1 MESKWPFM
9 LITFGLLFAL
19 GLTISKLEKTA
30 VINNWTDRRCEL
42 PVMAAAAFFKP
53 DADPRTSSEFATDN
67 FEFCMKSTVEK
78 FVTLFMAPINT
89 IFGKQVN
96 VAGDAM
102 NAVNTGRSIAQ
113 KLYNAFFSYLDIMFK
128 KFNSSVFE
136 MSRIVQ
142 HLRMAMQRANAI
154 AVSMIYTG
162 ISAFRAMINAIQY
175 IIKVILIICG
185 IMLAIIII
193 LWFILFPVIPII
205 LATLAAI
212 VAAVMAFTGIL
223 SSSLSE
229 SANDKMGGF
238 CFAEDA
244 PILIQCVDGTEK
256 AFPASK
262 VKLGDQLARDGG
274 RVTSVILMNGE
285 HIPLYQLHGIH
296 VSGSHL
302 VKGID
307 GEWKSVSEDERAI
320 RSERTSRI
328 IYCFNTT
335 SNTIPIKSQTDDVI
349 WFRDWEE
356 IKNDDLNGQFM
367 WNYLISKILHRDTNY
382 HAWKSNLTMHCETAI
397 LGLEVLVK
405 TSEGFVPIWTLST
418 TERSFGTVLDRNG
431 QTQSI
436 LGIVHGEVADAEETN
451 GKWHTQLYVLEHDV
465 WIKSYNTV
473 RHGSNIIYG
482 MTLITESGEFA
493 IWDEKEQKEKW
504 IRDFTE
510 VGYQTIHETYPFVEA
525 RLRMEK

>member
-19 GLTISKLEKTA
+19 GLTIANLEKTS
-30 VINNWTDRRCEL
+30 VMNNWTDRRCDL

-53 DADPRTSSEFATDN
+53 DTDPRTGSEFASDN

-78 FVTLFMAPINT
+78 FITLFMGPINAL
-89 IFGKQVN
+89 FGKQAN
-96 VAGDAM
+96 VAGDAV
-102 NAVNTGRSIAQ
+102 NAVNTARNIAQ
-113 KLYNAFFSYLDIMFK
+113 TLYNSFLSYLDIMFK

-136 MSRIVQ
+136 MSRVVQ
-142 HLRMAMQRANAI
+142 YLRMAVQRANAM
-154 AVSMIYTG
+154 AVSLVYTG
-162 ISAFRAMINAIQY
+162 ISVFRAMINAIQFV
-175 IIKVILIICG
+175 IKVVLIICG

-193 LWFILFPVIPII
+193 LWFVLFPVIPII
-205 LATLAAI
+205 LATLGAV
-212 VAAVMAFTGIL
+212 VAAVMAFAGVL
-223 SSSLSE
+223 SSSISD

-244 PILIQCVDGTEK
+244 PIIVQTADGTEQTK
-256 AFPASK
+256 QASQ
-262 VKLGDQLARDGG
+262 VKLGDILAHGGG
-274 RVTSVILMNGE
+274 RVTSVILMEGKN
-285 HIPLYQLHGIH
+285 IPLYQLHGIH

-302 VKGID
+302 VKGTD

-320 RSERTSRI
+320 RSDRTSPI

-335 SNTIPIKSQTDDVI
+335 SNTIPIKSTSNTVI

-356 IKNDDLNGQFM
+356 IKNDDTNGQFM

-382 HAWKSNLTMHCETAI
+382 NAWKSNLTMHCETAI

-405 TSEGFVPIWTLST
+405 TTEGFVPIWLLTN
-418 TERSFGTVLDRNG
+418 FGTVADRDG
-431 QTQSI
+431 KAQAV
-436 LGIVHGEVADAEETN
+436 LGIVHGEVANAEETN
-451 GKWHTQLYVLEHDV
+451 GKWHTELYVLEHDTWV
-465 WIKSYNTV
+465 KSSNTV
-473 RHGSNIIYG
+473 YHGSNIIHG

-493 IWDEKEQKEKW
+493 IWDEYEQREKW

-525 RLRMEK
+525 RLRMGK

>member
-19 GLTISKLEKTA
+19 GLTIANLEKTA
-30 VINNWTDRRCEL
+30 VMNNWTDRRCEL

-78 FVTLFMAPINT
+78 FIALFMGPINT
-89 IFGKQVN
+89 LFGKQAN
-96 VAGDAM
+96 AAGDAV
-102 NAVNTGRSIAQ
+102 NAVNTARNIAQ
-113 KLYNAFFSYLDIMFK
+113 TLYNAFLSYLDIMFK

-142 HLRMAMQRANAI
+142 YLRMAMQRANAI

-162 ISAFRAMINAIQY
+162 ISAFRAMINAIQFV
-175 IIKVILIICG
+175 IKVVLIVCS

-193 LWFILFPVIPII
+193 LWFVLFPVIPII
-205 LATLAAI
+205 LATLGAI
-212 VAAVMAFTGIL
+212 VAAVLAFAGIL
-223 SSSLSE
+223 SSSISD

-244 PILIQCVDGTEK
+244 PIIVQSDDGTEQIK
-256 AFPASK
+256 QASQ
-262 VKLGDQLARDGG
+262 VKLGDKLAHGGG
-274 RVTSVILMNGE
+274 RVTSVILMEGKD
-285 HIPLYQLHGIH
+285 IPLYQLHGIY

-302 VKGID
+302 VKGTD
-307 GEWKSVSEDERAI
+307 GKWKSVSEDERAV
-320 RSERTSRI
+320 RSERISPI
-328 IYCFNTT
+328 IYCFNTS
-335 SNTIPIKSQTDDVI
+335 SNTIPIKSTTDEII

-356 IKNDDLNGQFM
+356 IKNDDVNGQFM
-367 WNYLISKILHRDTNY
+367 WNYLISKILHHNTNY
-382 HAWKSNLTMHCETAI
+382 NAWKSNITMHCEPAI

-405 TSEGFVPIWTLST
+405 TTEGFVPIWKLST
-418 TERSFGTVLDRNG
+418 IKHTFGTVSDRNG
-431 QTQSI
+431 NAQPI
-436 LGIVHGEVADAEETN
+436 LGIVHGEVADAEETD
-451 GKWHTQLYVLEHDV
+451 GKWHTELYVSEQDAWV
-465 WIKSYNTV
+465 KSYNTV
-473 RHGSNIIYG
+473 CHGSNIIHG

-493 IWDEKEQKEKW
+493 IWDEYEQREKW

-510 VGYQTIHETYPFVEA
+510 VGYQNIHETYPFVEA
-525 RLRMEK
+525 RLRMGK

>member
-19 GLTISKLEKTA
+19 GLTIANLEKTA
-30 VINNWTDRRCEL
+30 VMNNWTDRRCDL

-53 DADPRTSSEFATDN
+53 DSDSRTSSSFATDN

-78 FVTLFMAPINT
+78 FITLFMGPINA

-96 VAGDAM
+96 AAGDSA
-102 NAVNTGRSIAQ
+102 NAVNTIRDIAQ
-113 KLYNAFFSYLDIMFK
+113 TIYNAFLSYLEVMFK
-128 KFNSSVFE
+128 KFNASVFE
-136 MSRIVQ
+136 VSRVIQ

-154 AVSMIYTG
+154 AVSTIYIG

-175 IIKVILIICG
+175 VIRVVLIICG

-205 LATLAAI
+205 LATLAA
-212 VAAVMAFTGIL
+212 VVTAVTIFAGIL
-223 SSSLSE
+223 SSSISD

-244 PILIQCVDGTEK
+244 PIIVQHVDGTEETK
-256 AFPASK
+256 PASQ
-262 VKLGDQLARDGG
+262 VKLGDQLAQGGG
-274 RVTSVILMNGE
+274 RVTAVILMDGKN
-285 HIPLYQLHGIH
+285 IPLYQLHGIH

-302 VKGID
+302 VKGTD
-307 GEWKSVSEDERAI
+307 GEWKSVSEDERAV
-320 RSERTSRI
+320 RSDRTSPI
-328 IYCFNTT
+328 IYCFNTS
-335 SNTIPIKSQTDDVI
+335 SNTIPIKSAKGNVI

-356 IKNDDLNGQFM
+356 IKNDDINGQFM

-397 LGLEVLVK
+397 VGLEVLVK
-405 TSEGFVPIWTLST
+405 TAEGFVPIWSLSN
-418 TERSFGTVLDRNG
+418 FGTVLDRDG
-431 QTQSI
+431 KSQPI
-436 LGIVHGEVADAEETN
+436 LGVIHGEVANAEETN
-451 GKWHTQLYVLEHDV
+451 GKWHTELYVLEKNAWV
-465 WIKSYNTV
+465 KSHNTV
-473 RHGSNIIYG
+473 QHGSNIIHG
-482 MTLITESGEFA
+482 MTLMTESGEFA
-493 IWDEKEQKEKW
+493 IWDEEEQREKW

-525 RLRMEK
+525 RLRMGK

>member
-19 GLTISKLEKTA
+19 GLTIANLEKTS
-30 VINNWTDRRCEL
+30 VMNNWTDRRCDL
-42 PVMAAAAFFKP
+42 SVMAAAAFFKP
-53 DADPRTSSEFATDN
+53 DSDSRTGSDFATDN

-78 FVTLFMAPINT
+78 FITLFMGPINA

-96 VAGDAM
+96 AAGDAM
-102 NAVNTGRSIAQ
+102 NAVNSIRDIAQ
-113 KLYNAFFSYLDIMFK
+113 KVYNAFLSYLDIMFR

-142 HLRMAMQRANAI
+142 HLRMAMQRANAM
-154 AVSMIYTG
+154 AVSLIYTG
-162 ISAFRAMINAIQY
+162 MSAFRAMINTIQFV
-175 IIKVILIICG
+175 IKVVLIICG

-193 LWFILFPVIPII
+193 LWFVLFPVIPII
-205 LATLAAI
+205 LATLGAV
-212 VAAVMAFTGIL
+212 VAAVMAFAGVL
-223 SSSLSE
+223 SSSISD

-238 CFAEDA
+238 CFAEDT
-244 PILIQCVDGTEK
+244 PIIIQTADGTEQTK
-256 AFPASK
+256 QASQ
-262 VKLGDQLARDGG
+262 VKLGDELAHGGG
-274 RVTSVILMNGE
+274 RVTSVILMEGKD
-285 HIPLYQLHGIH
+285 IPLYQLHGIY

-302 VKGID
+302 VKGTD
-307 GEWKSVSEDERAI
+307 GKWKSVSEDERSI
-320 RSERTSRI
+320 RSDRTSPI

-335 SNTIPIKSQTDDVI
+335 SNTIPIKSTSDTVI

-356 IKNDDLNGQFM
+356 IKNDDINGQFM

-382 HAWKSNLTMHCETAI
+382 HAWKSNLTMHCETAL

-405 TSEGFVPIWTLST
+405 TSEGFVPIWKLST
-418 TERSFGTVLDRNG
+418 TEHNFGTVLDRHG
-431 QTQSI
+431 RKQSI
-436 LGIVHGEVADAEETN
+436 LGIVHGEVAEAEETN
-451 GKWHTQLYVLEHDV
+451 GKWHTELYVSEQDAWV
-465 WIKSYNTV
+465 KSRNTV
-473 RHGSNIIYG
+473 HQGSNIIHG

-493 IWDEKEQKEKW
+493 IWDECEQQEKW

-525 RLRMEK
+525 RLRMGK